1 MGGREGLTSGL
12 AVFRRSCTRTVESN
26 EAESISVPSSEKSSW
41 LMAVAWAS
49 AISPAAA
56 PALRS
61 VMTMRLSFPAL
72 PNSFSAI
79 HLTHLTT
86 PERRRD
92 GRRERECVSQ
102 QRKKRGKPKGIE
114 PNLPPQCKLLSPPV
128 LMESGSRWLI
138 PTQQSLLPV
147 KIVVAL
153 ASMFKIP
160 FEWGAQEHTDSGA

>member
-61 VMTMRLSFPAL
+61 VMTMRLSFPVL

-153 ASMFKIP
+153 ASMLKIP